1 LVAQQARTPSA
12 VEQQTSDATVS
23 LSSVAHFPAWVKDFV
38 DREGGRGT
46 RRSINPQGVLMNP
59 PPDVLRRSSL

>member
-23 LSSVAHFPAWVKDFV
+23 LSSVAHFPAWVNDLV
-38 DREGGRGT
+38 DHEAAVEHGGAFIPREC
-46 RRSINPQGVLMNP
+46 
-59 PPDVLRRSSL
+59 